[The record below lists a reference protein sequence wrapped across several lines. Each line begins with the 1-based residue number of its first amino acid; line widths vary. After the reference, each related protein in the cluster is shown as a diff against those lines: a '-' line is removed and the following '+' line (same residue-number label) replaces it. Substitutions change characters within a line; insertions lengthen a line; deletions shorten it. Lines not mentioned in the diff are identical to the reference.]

1 MYARLVTF
9 EGADVAMQKSAIEGI
24 RAQTADGPPP
34 GVPATEFL
42 MLTDGAGKAYAI
54 VFFESEAD
62 MRKGDETLGAM
73 DPPVPGAMG
82 RRTSVELLEVP
93 LRMTT

>member
-1 MYARLVTF
+1 MYARVATF
-9 EGADVAMQKSAIEGI
+9 EGADPATQQSMIEAIRG
-24 RAQTADGPPP
+24 QMDDGPPE

-54 VFFESEAD
+54 MLFETEAD
-62 MRKGDETLGAM
+62 LKQGDATLTGM
-73 DPPVPGAMG
+73 DPPVPGGMG

-93 LRMTT
+93 LYAKP